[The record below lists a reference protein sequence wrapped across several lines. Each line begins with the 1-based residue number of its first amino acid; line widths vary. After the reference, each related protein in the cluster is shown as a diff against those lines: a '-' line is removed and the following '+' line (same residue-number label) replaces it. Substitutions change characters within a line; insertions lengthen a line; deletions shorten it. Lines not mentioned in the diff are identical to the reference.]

1 MKVKIWNLLKRII
14 PIIPIWQAFQV
25 LFTQL
30 GEVFKLK
37 SSFWD
42 INTFAILYTAQFF
55 MFQTVYKK
63 LVNNYVDKILPN
75 FDLPYPPWLYN
86 CGQFTFTQAWTLEPL
101 PTSSWPRNCWMTPKL
116 AWNSLYQ
123 TGITS
128 EHINV
133 VMSQTELF
141 REKPYIFWI
150 DIQKVET
157 IVWLIS
163 FS

>member
-75 FDLPYPPWLYN
+75 FDHLDCIIVVNLHSPELGPLNHPPLVVHVVIE
-86 CGQFTFTQAWTLEPL
+86 CPQSLHESLEI
-101 PTSSWPRNCWMTPKL
+101 KL
-116 AWNSLYQ
+116 NLLRTCKCFDIQ
-123 TGITS
+123 K
-128 EHINV
+128 
-133 VMSQTELF
+133 ELF
-141 REKPYIFWI
+141 REKLYIIWI

-157 IVWLIS
+157 IFWLIS